1 MSMSKVNL
9 YSTFSWQTSNALNDT
24 APQKNDTHFKSL
36 GNVAVGV
43 VRDSRKFLVHCA
55 ATGWAKK
62 VSLIIFC
69 NNFVYCKPI
78 FIIFGTYTL

>member
-43 VRDSRKFLVHCA
+43 VRDSRKFSVQPYTA
-55 ATGWAKK
+55 RIARS
-62 VSLIIFC
+62 SLQ
-69 NNFVYCKPI
+69 
-78 FIIFGTYTL
+78 